1 MVCPTFCIAGEFVGG
16 KQKTHRASD
25 FKEPEPLGT
34 LNLDRFIWMGK
45 FPGGRTTFWKYMLPW
60 FFFKMRHIFQAD
72 IKKYFPEE
80 SSPFIGTTPP
90 ARISSGVGMY
100 KCCMKQLEVAYLT
113 FWASFASMCVFV
125 AWSNY
130 NSIIQ
135 FYKFALVFFSG
146 FAFFVDSLL
155 IFCFFLENVCKAL
168 FFLCFYV
175 SWLKRSTNNK

>member
-1 MVCPTFCIAGEFVGG
+1 MPNFLHCGWVCGREAEDTPCFGFQGTRTFG
-16 KQKTHRASD
+16 D
-25 FKEPEPLGT
+25 FKSGQVH
-34 LNLDRFIWMGK
+34 LDGK
-45 FPGGRTTFWKYMLPW
+45 ISGWQNNILKIYVALI